1 MGSAGPNAFRSETHT
16 PRNEIRR
23 ANGRNRQ
30 ADNHFGKI
38 ISFRRIQC
46 VSEFGGLSPE
56 TGPNRAFGMGIFGQ
70 LRPPSGVP
78 ETYPGNEKRIRGGRF
93 VAGRP
98 RTNSPSAGRCHRPG
112 RANTQASR
120 ATQVTA
126 NRTGTAKASGR
137 EMASPSVRPGA
148 ANPARVRPD
157 SGMNRFDGNLA
168 VTRPGLDRT
177 RDRWRVRRGRASS
190 RRTARRATSGDDRSG
205 HAPCSNPPP
214 ESGRRDVRNTSR
226 VPAGI
231 LRGRAAVT
239 RRRAVADGRAGSLG
253 IARGSLKR

>member
-1 MGSAGPNAFRSETHT
+1 LRGRPGERYTDRALGPWTTTTYRWSRWGPPGRMRFVQRHT
-16 PRNEIRR
+16 PPRNEIRR

-70 LRPPSGVP
+70 LRPPSGVR

-112 RANTQASR
+112 RANTQATR

-137 EMASPSVRPGA
+137 EMASPSVRPGT

-157 SGMNRFDGNLA
+157 SGTNRFDGNLA
-168 VTRPGLDRT
+168 VARPGLDRT
-177 RDRWRVRRGRASS
+177 RDWRRVPRVRASS
-190 RRTARRATSGDDRSG
+190 
-205 HAPCSNPPP
+205 PPN
-214 ESGRRDVRNTSR
+214 R
-226 VPAGI
+226 PAGH
-231 LRGRAAVT
+231 LGGRSF
-239 RRRAVADGRAGSLG
+239 RARPLQQSSSGKWTA
-253 IARGSLKR
+253 